1 MTIKA
6 LIFDFDGLI
15 LDTET
20 PEYQALNT
28 VYREFGQHLPIEMY
42 GRVVGSQYNQQFEPL
57 SHLEALLGKPLE
69 PDIFWER
76 VNRHRMELINQNPLL
91 PGVEP
96 LIRAAKAAGLKLAVA
111 SSSSH
116 AWVEGHLQR
125 FGLLPLF
132 DVVKCKEDVG
142 QIKPA
147 PDLFLAALEALH
159 LQPQEAVILEDS
171 SHGVTAAGLAG
182 IRVVLIPNSVTQHL
196 KIEGE
201 TLRLASLA
209 DLPLAAL
216 LQQLHG

>member
-42 GRVVGSQYNQQFEPL
+42 GLVVGSQYNQQFEPL
-57 SHLEALLGKPLE
+57 SHLEALLGNPLD
-69 PDIFWER
+69 PDAFWER

-125 FGLLPLF
+125 FGLLPFF
-132 DVVKCKEDVG
+132 DVVKCKEDVD

-159 LQPQEAVILEDS
+159 LQPEEVVILEDS
-171 SHGVTAAGLAG
+171 ANGVIAAGLAG
-182 IRVVLIPNSVTQHL
+182 IRVVLIPNPVTQHL
-196 KIEGE
+196 HIQGE
-201 TLRLASLA
+201 TLRLASMA
-209 DLPLAAL
+209 DLPLAGL
-216 LQQLHG
+216 LQRLNG

>member
-20 PEYQALNT
+20 PEYQALKT

-42 GRVVGSQYNQQFEPL
+42 GLVVGSQYNQQFEPL

-69 PDIFWER
+69 PDAFWER

-96 LIRAAKAAGLKLAVA
+96 LIRAAKASGLKLAVA

-125 FGLLPLF
+125 FGLLPFF
-132 DVVKCKEDVG
+132 DVVKCKEDVD

-159 LQPQEAVILEDS
+159 LQPEEAVILEDS
-171 SHGVTAAGLAG
+171 ANGVIAAGLAG
-182 IRVVLIPNSVTQHL
+182 IRVVLIPNPVTQHL
-196 KIEGE
+196 HIQGE
-201 TLRLASLA
+201 TLRLASMA
-209 DLPLAAL
+209 DLPLAGL
-216 LQQLHG
+216 LQRLNG